1 MDNYPRPCYLNSYEN
16 FSRLGSELEGGRG
29 PEDNMLMRQ
38 RGSGLYLMNGVH
50 EGHGERI
57 DICSM
62 YPASRTCARLPEA
75 HESLSTFST
84 TRSAL
89 SGGLVL
95 HHSDNG
101 RTTGPLL
108 LPEEGETVN
117 ESMEWKESERGG
129 KLCPSL

>member
-1 MDNYPRPCYLNSYEN
+1 MSGLKSIEICHTLSEFVLAFETFHIYRLETREGWLDNYPRPCYLNSYEN

-38 RGSGLYLMNGVH
+38 RGSGLYLINGVH

-75 HESLSTFST
+75 H
-84 TRSAL
+84 
-89 SGGLVL
+89 
-95 HHSDNG
+95 
-101 RTTGPLL
+101 
-108 LPEEGETVN
+108 
-117 ESMEWKESERGG
+117 
-129 KLCPSL
+129 